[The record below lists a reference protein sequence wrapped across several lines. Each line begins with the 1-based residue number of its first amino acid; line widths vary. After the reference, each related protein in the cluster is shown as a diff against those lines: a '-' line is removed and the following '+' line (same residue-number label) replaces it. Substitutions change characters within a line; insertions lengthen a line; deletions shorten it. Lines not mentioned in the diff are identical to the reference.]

1 VIITVYVRRQ
11 CIDCIENS
19 SNFFKDSVYDSELTM
34 GHGTNGSTDLDWSR
48 GPWDPLTDD

>member
-1 VIITVYVRRQ
+1 MPDDSALTASRTVVIFINTVY
-11 CIDCIENS
+11 C
-19 SNFFKDSVYDSELTM
+19 DSELTM